1 MGRSTR
7 WTQVWE
13 DHVLGCDRVGTC
25 KQRHLQALSLLAA
38 GRRLP
43 RSLAN
48 LGALADKE
56 AWGVEPFEEKRD
68 THLFTRR

>member
-1 MGRSTR
+1 MDLSGRNMSLAASL
-7 WTQVWE
+7 WA
-13 DHVLGCDRVGTC
+13 LASM
-25 KQRHLQALSLLAA
+25 QRLQALSLPAA
-38 GRRLP
+38 AHCPP